1 MRTLTAEQKQQIL
14 QLGRD
19 FPRLWTAPTTAARD
33 RKRMLRLL
41 IRDITVVKGQEP
53 KLLQL
58 HIRWQGGATE
68 TIELRL
74 PPNRAEALRYP
85 DAFVAQIR
93 ALAATL
99 DDDEIVAKLNRD
111 GLTSS
116 TGKPFTVSMIRWI
129 RYKHRIPSPPLPA
142 GTFNVSQV
150 RERYGVS
157 MWVVHYWIDRGL
169 ITAQK
174 RKPGLPYAITI
185 TDAIDHQ
192 TAGLGCQLLPY
203 CRTIPQPELNK
214 VHYAAHISTLRD
226 RVCMTAAMLV
236 LEPIF
241 EADLPPEQYAYRP
254 GRNAQQAVVE
264 VGALLDHGHPEVV
277 DADLADYFGS
287 IPHAELVKSVTRRIV
302 DRRVLHLIKMWLECP
317 VEETDDRGRKTRTT
331 EARDNRRGI
340 PQGSPISPLLANLY
354 MRRFVLGWKKL
365 GLERSLGSRI
375 VTYADDL
382 VILCRRGKAEEAL
395 QQLRQIMGKL
405 KLTVNEEKTRIC
417 KVPEGKFDFLGYTF
431 GRMYSARTGKAYLG
445 YRPSRK
451 SIKRMVE
458 NVHALTVRAGTWQ
471 ETTGLVKKLNRTLR
485 GWANY
490 FEVGTVTK
498 AYRALDN
505 YTAVRLRR
513 WLRFKHKVRR
523 RKGGAYPL
531 SHLYGYFGL
540 VRLCRLGHDVPWV
553 KA

>member
-1 MRTLTAEQKQQIL
+1 MGNLSTPKSVQKLRKALHAKAKAEAGYRFYALYDKISREDIL
-14 QLGRD
+14 AHAYAQCRSNKG
-19 FPRLWTAPTTAARD
+19 APGVD
-33 RKRMLRLL
+33 
-41 IRDITVVKGQEP
+41 GQEFADIEAYGV
-53 KLLQL
+53 Q
-58 HIRWQGGATE
+58 RWLG
-68 TIELRL
+68 ELAL
-74 PPNRAEALRYP
+74 ALRQQTYRP
-85 DAFVAQIR
+85 DPIR
-93 ALAATL
+93 RVFIPKANG
-99 DDDEIVAKLNRD
+99 KLR
-111 GLTSS
+111 
-116 TGKPFTVSMIRWI
+116 
-129 RYKHRIPSPPLPA
+129 PL
-142 GTFNVSQV
+142 G
-150 RERYGVS
+150 
-157 MWVVHYWIDRGL
+157 
-169 ITAQK
+169 
-174 RKPGLPYAITI
+174 
-185 TDAIDHQ
+185 
-192 TAGLGCQLLPY
+192 
-203 CRTIPQPELNK
+203 
-214 VHYAAHISTLRD
+214 ISTLRD

-287 IPHAELVKSVTRRIV
+287 IPHAELLKSVTRRIV
-302 DRRVLHLIKMWLECP
+302 DRRVLHLIKMWLDCP

-382 VILCRRGKAEEAL
+382 VILCRRGKAAEAL
-395 QQLRQIMGKL
+395 RRLREIMGKL

-417 KVPEGKFDFLGYTF
+417 KVPEGSFDFLGHTF

-458 NVHALTVRAGTWQ
+458 NVHALTARSGTWQ
-471 ETTGLVKKLNRTLR
+471 ETTELVKKLNRTLR

-490 FEVGTVTK
+490 FEVGTVIK

-531 SHLYGYFGL
+531 SHLYGHFGL
-540 VRLCRLGHDVPWV
+540 VRLCRLGHDVPWGRQARPDAAAGSMKGCGKQDGCSGYV
-553 KA
+553 RFWRAPDMASPSAARWLGRE